1 MHQCCIKDINTI
13 LLKVY
18 KLQKFIVISACTLL
32 FLVDIEPYSAFS
44 QTERYTLGGIVL
56 DEETGESMPGA
67 EVYIHEL
74 VKGTITD
81 ADGFFKFTDLK
92 PARYHI
98 HIKFIGYHS
107 LYQYVNLTKDIQE
120 FKFQMIPSSLEL
132 MEIVIESD
140 PFKTGAVEQSLTTQ
154 TISEEFLKKN
164 PGGTLM
170 SSLQQLPGINAINT
184 GVSISKPVIRGLS
197 FNRVIVSDRG
207 VKQEGQQWGADH
219 GLEIDQFDPEQ
230 IEIVKGPASLQHGSD
245 GMGGVIIINNPY
257 LAQEGTLEGQI
268 TGIYKSN
275 NHLIGTSTMLKGNV
289 NGLVYQARFST
300 QDFGDYRVPADNF
313 YYNGY
318 ILPIYNNRL
327 KNTAGKER
335 NLSGMIGLKK
345 NWGYSTLTIS
355 NYNQLAGIFPGAV
368 GVPRLYDLEDDG
380 DSRNIDL
387 PRQNINHFK
396 IISNSNILFGG
407 NWLEVNLGYQN
418 NDRKEEGEP
427 HAHGIE
433 PESESN
439 LALGL
444 KLETFSANLRYNQ
457 AINEKA
463 NRIFGIQY
471 QYQVNR
477 FGGFEFLLPAFTQNT
492 LGAYFHEQRSLGEV
506 FTINYGI
513 RMDYAKVIIDEHYEP
528 DYPVDPQDS
537 VLRNPSVNRDFLN
550 LSGGIGLSWF
560 PNHNLNLKFNMG
572 SSYRVPTPNE
582 LTVNGI
588 HHGTFRHERGDPDLD
603 AERGWQFD
611 LSFSYHLN
619 RFLFNITPFLNLY
632 KNYIYLKPTAEF
644 SELPGGGQ
652 IFQYT
657 QDNAVFIGAELS
669 IDYHLIE
676 NLHLELVSEYVANY
690 NLETELPLPFT
701 PPFSTLLGIEY
712 RVPKLTKALGNSFV
726 NFGTRFTAAQNR
738 VDRNEQPTD
747 GYILLNFGFGTE
759 FYIGKQ
765 QLDFLFNIQNLL
777 DTRYMNHLSRYRWLN
792 LPEQGRNVSISLIFP
807 FKINKTK

>member
-1 MHQCCIKDINTI
+1 M
-13 LLKVY
+13 
-18 KLQKFIVISACTLL
+18 QKFIIIFAGILI
-32 FLVDIEPYSAFS
+32 FLVDFKPYSALS
-44 QTERYTLGGIVL
+44 QTKRFTLGGRVY
-56 DEETGESMPGA
+56 DEETREPLPGA

-81 ADGFFKFTDLK
+81 ADGYFKFSNLK
-92 PARYHI
+92 SARYHI
-98 HIKFIGYHS
+98 HIKFIGFHS

-120 FKFQMIPSSLEL
+120 FNFYMIPSSLEL

-140 PFKTGAVEQSLTTQ
+140 PFKTGQVEQSLTTQ

-170 SSLQQLPGINAINT
+170 SSLQQLPGINAIST
-184 GVSISKPVIRGLS
+184 GVSIAKPVIRGLS
-197 FNRVIVSDRG
+197 FNRVIVTDRG
-207 VKQEGQQWGADH
+207 IKQEDQQWGADH

-257 LAQEGTLEGQI
+257 LAGEGTLEGQI

-275 NHLIGTSTMLKGNV
+275 NHLIGTSTMLKGNAG
-289 NGLVYQARFST
+289 GLVYQARFST

-318 ILPIYNNRL
+318 ILPLYNNRL

-335 NLSGMIGLKK
+335 NISGMIGIKK
-345 NWGYSTLTIS
+345 NWGYSTITIS

-368 GVPRLYDLEDDG
+368 GIPRLYNLEDDG
-380 DSRNIDL
+380 DPRNIDF

-418 NDRKEEGEP
+418 NDRREEGEP
-427 HAHGIE
+427 HAHGFE
-433 PESESN
+433 PVEENN

-444 KLETFSANLRYNQ
+444 NLQTYTANIRYNQ
-457 AINEKA
+457 AIHEKA

-471 QYQVNR
+471 QYQVNK
-477 FGGFEFLLPAFTQNT
+477 FEGFEFLLPAYIQNAI
-492 LGAYFHEQRSLGEV
+492 GGFFHEQRSPGEV
-506 FTINYGI
+506 ITINYGI
-513 RMDYAKVIIDEHYEP
+513 RMDYAKVNIDEHYEP
-528 DYPVDPQDS
+528 DFSGNPLDS
-537 VLRNPSVNRDFLN
+537 VLRNPAVDRDFFN
-550 LSGGIGLSWF
+550 FSGGIGISYY
-560 PNHNLNLKFNMG
+560 PNHNLNLKFNVG
-572 SSYRVPTPNE
+572 SSYRIPTPNE
-582 LTVNGI
+582 LSVNGI
-588 HHGTFRHERGDPDLD
+588 HHGTFRHERGDPSLD

-611 LSFSYHLN
+611 LSFSYHLD

-632 KNYIYLKPTAEF
+632 KNYIYLKPSAEF

-657 QDNAVFIGAELS
+657 QDDAIFIGGELS
-669 IDYHLIE
+669 MDYHLIE
-676 NLHLELVSEYVANY
+676 NLHLELVSEYVANV

-701 PPFSTLLGIEY
+701 PPFSTLIGIEY
-712 RVPKLTKALGNSFV
+712 KIPESTNVIRNSFI

-738 VDRNEQPTD
+738 VDRNENPTD
-747 GYILLNFGFGTE
+747 GYVLLNFGLGTE
-759 FYIGKQ
+759 FHIRRQ
-765 QLDFLFNIQNLL
+765 QINFLFNIQNLL

-792 LPEQGRNVSISLIFP
+792 LPEQGRNVSFSLVFP
-807 FKINKTK
+807 FKITKSK

>member
-1 MHQCCIKDINTI
+1 
-13 LLKVY
+13 
-18 KLQKFIVISACTLL
+18 LQKFIIIFAGILI
-32 FLVDIEPYSAFS
+32 FLVDFKPYSALS
-44 QTERYTLGGIVL
+44 QTERFTLDGRVY
-56 DEETGESMPGA
+56 DEETREPMPGT

-74 VKGTITD
+74 VKGTITN
-81 ADGFFKFTDLK
+81 ADGYFKFTDLK

-98 HIKFIGYHS
+98 HIKFMGYHS
-107 LYQYVNLTKDIQE
+107 LYQYVNLTNDIQE
-120 FKFQMIPSSLEL
+120 FNFYMTPSSLEL

-140 PFKTGAVEQSLTTQ
+140 PFKTGQVEQSLTTQ

-170 SSLQQLPGINAINT
+170 SSLQQLPGINAIST
-184 GVSISKPVIRGLS
+184 GVSIAKPVIRGLS
-197 FNRVIVSDRG
+197 FNRVIVTDRG
-207 VKQEGQQWGADH
+207 IKQEGQQWGADH

-257 LAQEGTLEGQI
+257 LAEEGTLEGQI

-275 NHLIGTSTMLKGNV
+275 NHLIGTSSMLKGNAQD
-289 NGLVYQARFST
+289 LVYQARFST

-335 NLSGMIGLKK
+335 NISGMIGIKK
-345 NWGYSTLTIS
+345 NWGYSTITIS
-355 NYNQLAGIFPGAV
+355 NYHQLAGIFPGAV
-368 GVPRLYDLEDDG
+368 GIPRLYNLEDDG
-380 DSRNIDL
+380 DPRNIDF

-427 HAHGIE
+427 HAHGFE
-433 PESESN
+433 PESEDN

-444 KLETFSANLRYNQ
+444 KLTTYTANIRYNQ
-457 AINEKA
+457 SISEKA
-463 NRIFGIQY
+463 SRIFGIQY
-471 QYQVNR
+471 QYQENK
-477 FGGFEFLLPAFTQNT
+477 FEGFEFLLPAFTQNAI
-492 LGAYFHEQRSLGEV
+492 GGYFHEQRSPGEV

-513 RMDYAKVIIDEHYEP
+513 RLDYAKVIVDEHYEP
-528 DYPVDPQDS
+528 DFSGNPLDS
-537 VLRNPSVNRDFLN
+537 VLRNPAIDRNFFN
-550 LSGGIGLSWF
+550 FSGGIGISYF

-572 SSYRVPTPNE
+572 SSYRIPTPNE
-582 LTVNGI
+582 LSVNGI

-611 LSFSYHLN
+611 LSFSYHLD

-632 KNYIYLKPTAEF
+632 KNYIYLKPSAEF

-657 QDNAVFIGAELS
+657 QDDAIFIGGELS
-669 IDYHLIE
+669 VDYHLIE

-690 NLETELPLPFT
+690 NLVTELPLPFT
-701 PPFSTLLGIEY
+701 APFSTLIGIEY
-712 RVPKLTKALGNSFV
+712 KIPGSTNVIRNSFI

-738 VDRNEQPTD
+738 VDRNENPTD
-747 GYILLNFGFGTE
+747 GYVLLNFGLGTE
-759 FYIGKQ
+759 FHIRRQ
-765 QLDFLFNIQNLL
+765 QINFLFNIQNLL

-792 LPEQGRNVSISLIFP
+792 LPEQGRNVSFSLVFP
-807 FKINKTK
+807 FKITKNK

>member
-1 MHQCCIKDINTI
+1 
-13 LLKVY
+13 
-18 KLQKFIVISACTLL
+18 LQKFIIIFAGILI
-32 FLVDIEPYSAFS
+32 FLVDFKPYSALS
-44 QTERYTLGGIVL
+44 QTERFTLDGRVY
-56 DEETGESMPGA
+56 DEETREPMPGT

-74 VKGTITD
+74 VKGTITN
-81 ADGFFKFTDLK
+81 ADGYFKFTDLK

-98 HIKFIGYHS
+98 HIKFMGYHS
-107 LYQYVNLTKDIQE
+107 LYQYVNLTNDIQE
-120 FKFQMIPSSLEL
+120 FKFTMTPSSLEL

-140 PFKTGAVEQSLTTQ
+140 PFKTGQVEQSLTTQ

-170 SSLQQLPGINAINT
+170 SSLQQLPGINAIST
-184 GVSISKPVIRGLS
+184 GVSIAKPVIRGLS
-197 FNRVIVSDRG
+197 FNRVIVTDRG
-207 VKQEGQQWGADH
+207 IKQEGQQWGADH

-257 LAQEGTLEGQI
+257 LAEEGTLEGQI

-275 NHLIGTSTMLKGNV
+275 NHLIGTSSMLKGNAQD
-289 NGLVYQARFST
+289 LVYQARFST

-335 NLSGMIGLKK
+335 NISGMIGIKK
-345 NWGYSTLTIS
+345 NWGYSTITIS
-355 NYNQLAGIFPGAV
+355 NYHQLAGIFPGAV
-368 GVPRLYDLEDDG
+368 GIPRLYNLEDDG
-380 DSRNIDL
+380 DPRNIDF

-427 HAHGIE
+427 HAHGFE
-433 PESESN
+433 PESEDN

-444 KLETFSANLRYNQ
+444 KLTTYTANIRYNQ
-457 AINEKA
+457 SISEKA
-463 NRIFGIQY
+463 SRIFGIQY
-471 QYQVNR
+471 QYQENK
-477 FGGFEFLLPAFTQNT
+477 FEGFEFLLPAFTQNAI
-492 LGAYFHEQRSLGEV
+492 GAYFHEQRSPGEV

-513 RMDYAKVIIDEHYEP
+513 RLDYAKVIVDEHYEP
-528 DYPVDPQDS
+528 DFSGNPLDS
-537 VLRNPSVNRDFLN
+537 VLRNPAIDRNFFN
-550 LSGGIGLSWF
+550 FSGGIGISYF

-572 SSYRVPTPNE
+572 SSYRIPTPNE
-582 LTVNGI
+582 LSVNGI

-611 LSFSYHLN
+611 LSFSYHLD

-632 KNYIYLKPTAEF
+632 KNYIYLKPSAEF

-657 QDNAVFIGAELS
+657 QDDAIFIGGELS
-669 IDYHLIE
+669 VDYHLIE

-690 NLETELPLPFT
+690 NLVTELPLPFT
-701 PPFSTLLGIEY
+701 PPFSTLIGIEY
-712 RVPKLTKALGNSFV
+712 KIPGSTNVIRNSFI

-738 VDRNEQPTD
+738 VDRNENPTD
-747 GYILLNFGFGTE
+747 GYVLLNFGLGTE
-759 FYIGKQ
+759 FHIRRQ
-765 QLDFLFNIQNLL
+765 QINFLFNIQNLL

-792 LPEQGRNVSISLIFP
+792 LPEQGRNVSFSLVFP
-807 FKINKTK
+807 FKITKTK